1 MKQRVEEKDLCKYS
15 KSNKEMKRKVRMG
28 RRGSR
33 LVGGKA
39 IYHFPLLNYTP
50 CIQSNARIIS
60 TIRN

>member
-33 LVGGKA
+33 LVRGK
-39 IYHFPLLNYTP
+39 YKHTEN
-50 CIQSNARIIS
+50 NACLENHIILE
-60 TIRN
+60 